1 MARSSWLTA
10 LACAAVAVNA
20 ARCPKFEDVAAL
32 SGPVGRFDLNK
43 YVGGASDYWYEV
55 ASHNLPVLT
64 TGCQCTRYNNSRIN
78 DVDWTDVFECRKKS
92 PSAKPT
98 TFTSVGHASSS
109 PNATLGGA
117 MTETFTVGSLAHS
130 TQAYWVLDVVEGAGD
145 TAAYKH
151 ALVYACS
158 SVLGVRSDF
167 VYFFSRSPAGPGN
180 DTLAKWRQWPGIDT
194 TSVRPV
200 PQDGCGW

>member
-78 DVDWTDVFECRKKS
+78 DVDWTDAFECRKKS

-117 MTETFTVGSLAHS
+117 MMRGTARRGLSGTMTMCGAIVCMCRGARSECRS
-130 TQAYWVLDVVEGAGD
+130 T
-145 TAAYKH
+145 
-151 ALVYACS
+151 
-158 SVLGVRSDF
+158 
-167 VYFFSRSPAGPGN
+167 
-180 DTLAKWRQWPGIDT
+180 WR
-194 TSVRPV
+194 R
-200 PQDGCGW
+200 